1 MHKTKKNNLGTWYI
15 TYIASSAC
23 SRDSRP
29 RDWSRLGAIF
39 KVSISPNISRD
50 SRDWGHYISVFY
62 PFSKVCFF
70 LKFTYFEKAT
80 KFCEIFTLL
89 LSYAVPVKYKVKISQ
104 KCHPAC
110 LIDILVYYIGKSILR
125 RQQNFVKSSPYFC
138 PMQCQSKVRWRF
150 CKIGLLR
157 IYEHEGR
164 VLIFVFLQSDNS

>member
-50 SRDWGHYISVFY
+50 SRDWGQHYISVFY

-89 LSYAVPVKYKVKISQ
+89 LSYAVPVKSKVKILQNWPSQ
-104 KCHPAC
+104 NIWTWGSRPHFCIFTKWQF
-110 LIDILVYYIGKSILR
+110 ISTWKSI
-125 RQQNFVKSSPYFC
+125 
-138 PMQCQSKVRWRF
+138 
-150 CKIGLLR
+150 KILM
-157 IYEHEGR
+157 
-164 VLIFVFLQSDNS
+164 FLK